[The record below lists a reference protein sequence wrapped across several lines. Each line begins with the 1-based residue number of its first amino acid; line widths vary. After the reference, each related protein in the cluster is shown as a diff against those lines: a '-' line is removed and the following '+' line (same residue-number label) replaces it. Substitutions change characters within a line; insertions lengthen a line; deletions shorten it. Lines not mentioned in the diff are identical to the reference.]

1 MARHYEDEY
10 DEDDYRPRKKS
21 SSKGGSKSSGRNSS
35 GSHKKS
41 SGRKSSS
48 GKSTGKKQQA
58 KKQRRR
64 IIIFIIEI
72 IILVIAVVVLY
83 GVMKGTGTGKVE
95 LNDEDIIINDT
106 VEKAQETTMKGYRN
120 IALFGVDSTT
130 GALTKNTRSDTIM
143 IASINQDTGECK
155 LVSVYR
161 DTFLNLSNDSYNKC
175 NAAYAKG
182 GPEQAINML
191 NMNLDMNITDFV
203 TVGFAGLTDTID
215 ALGGV
220 MIDVD
225 SSEISHLNNYQLCIA
240 EDLKRSYTPVE
251 ETGYQLL
258 DGLQATGYCRI
269 RYTAGDDF
277 KRAERQ
283 REVLLAVADQAKKA
297 SLPQLTST
305 ADAVF
310 DEVYT
315 SLDLAEIVDM
325 LGNVGT
331 YYISDHAGFPQETNR
346 TVATIGS
353 KGSCVIPLSLEDNV
367 RWLHKFLFDADDYE
381 PSETVK
387 RCSEKIY
394 EETNG
399 YLKKE

>member
-1 MARHYEDEY
+1 MAKRYVDDY
-10 DEDDYRPRKKS
+10 DEDEVRPRKKS
-21 SSKGGSKSSGRNSS
+21 SGRKGSGK
-35 GSHKKS
+35 KKS
-41 SGRKSSS
+41 
-48 GKSTGKKQQA
+48 GKKVQA

-64 IIIFIIEI
+64 IILFIVEI
-72 IILVIAVVVLY
+72 IILIIAVMVLY
-83 GVMKGTGTGKVE
+83 MVLAGTGTGKVE
-95 LNDEDIIINDT
+95 LKEKDIIINET
-106 VEKAQETTMKGYRN
+106 VQEAEETTMKGYRN

-143 IASINQDTGECK
+143 IASINQDTGDCK

-161 DTFLNLSNDSYNKC
+161 DTYLNLSNDSYNKC

-203 TVGFAGLTDTID
+203 TVGFAGLTDAID

-220 MIDVD
+220 DIEVD
-225 SSEISHLNNYQLCIA
+225 ESEISHLNNYQLCIA
-240 EDLKRSYTPVE
+240 EDLKREYTPVT
-251 ETGYQLL
+251 ETGRQRL

-283 REVLLAVADQAKKA
+283 REVLSAVADQAKKA
-297 SLPQLTST
+297 SLPKLTET
-305 ADAVF
+305 ANSVF
-310 DEVYT
+310 EEVYT
-315 SLDLAEIVDM
+315 SLDLSEIVDM
-325 LGNVGT
+325 LGDVGSYNIT
-331 YYISDHAGFPQETNR
+331 ATDGFPQEDMRVTG
-346 TVATIGS
+346 TIGS
-353 KGSCVIPLSLEDNV
+353 KGSCVIPTSLEDNV
-367 RWLHKFLFDADDYE
+367 KWLHKFLFDADNYE

-387 RCSEKIY
+387 QCSEKIY

-399 YLKKE
+399 YLTK

>member
-1 MARHYEDEY
+1 MAKRYVDDY
-10 DEDDYRPRKKS
+10 DEDEVRPRKKS
-21 SSKGGSKSSGRNSS
+21 SGRKGSGK
-35 GSHKKS
+35 KKS
-41 SGRKSSS
+41 
-48 GKSTGKKQQA
+48 GKKAQA

-64 IIIFIIEI
+64 IILFIVEI
-72 IILVIAVVVLY
+72 IILIIAVMVLY
-83 GVMKGTGTGKVE
+83 MVLAGTGTGKVE
-95 LNDEDIIINDT
+95 LKEKDIIINET
-106 VEKAQETTMKGYRN
+106 VQEAEETTMKGYRN

-143 IASINQDTGECK
+143 IASINQDTGDCK

-161 DTFLNLSNDSYNKC
+161 DTYLNLSNDSYNKC

-203 TVGFAGLTDTID
+203 TVGFAGLTDAID

-220 MIDVD
+220 DIEVD
-225 SSEISHLNNYQLCIA
+225 ESEISHLNNYKLCIA
-240 EDLKRSYTPVE
+240 EDLKREYTPVT
-251 ETGYQLL
+251 ETGRQRL

-283 REVLLAVADQAKKA
+283 REVLSAVADQAKKA
-297 SLPQLTST
+297 SLPKLTET
-305 ADAVF
+305 ANSVF
-310 DEVYT
+310 EEVYT
-315 SLDLAEIVDM
+315 SLDLSEIVDM
-325 LGNVGT
+325 LGDVGAYNIT
-331 YYISDHAGFPQETNR
+331 ATDGFPQEDMRVTG
-346 TVATIGS
+346 TIGS
-353 KGSCVIPLSLEDNV
+353 KGSCVIPTSLEDNV
-367 RWLHKFLFDADDYE
+367 KWLHKFLFDADNYE

-387 RCSEKIY
+387 QCSEKIY

-399 YLKKE
+399 YLTK